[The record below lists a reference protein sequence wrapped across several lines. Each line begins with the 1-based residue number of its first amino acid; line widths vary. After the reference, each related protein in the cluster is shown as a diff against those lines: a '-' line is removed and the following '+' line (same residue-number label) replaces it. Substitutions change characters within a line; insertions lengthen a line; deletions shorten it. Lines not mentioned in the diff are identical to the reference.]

1 MKKKI
6 VLLAAT
12 SLLSFSTVLTGCNID
27 LNIGNVTETDFLDAQ
42 VASRLEGPSAASATY
57 YTEGLSYT
65 LSDGHYTVSGIGTA
79 TDKEIVIPSVY
90 NGLPVAAVAPWA
102 FCGNG
107 MSSVTLPSTVTTV
120 GDGAF
125 SFCPSLWSVTLPNV
139 QVMGDY
145 VFRNCYKLQTVTI
158 GGSTIGDRTF
168 WYCNNLTSIVLP
180 DSVQN
185 IGDWAFYECDNLESV
200 TFNGS
205 SIGEGAFWGCNALS
219 QIRYNG
225 TYAEWENVVK
235 GNWWAQETSFSVACS
250 DGLLTPSGFIP
261 KAPTSPEEPETPEF
275 PNEPEVPE
283 TPETPDEDDT
293 VDPDEDNSDNEEEQ
307 KKIVVTQS
315 YQNSMA
321 DGSGSMLWT
330 ISVSYDGKNAAELS
344 EEDGLYLVYYISYGE
359 EYGDWG
365 WYAFETEFT
374 VTVNEEGCT
383 VLYGLPN
390 MTKSVRFA
398 IVKKA
403 PSDSFL
409 GGYADDELSESDF
422 VSVSEVYYNSYFE
435 E

>member
-1 MKKKI
+1 
-6 VLLAAT
+6 
-12 SLLSFSTVLTGCNID
+12 
-27 LNIGNVTETDFLDAQ
+27 
-42 VASRLEGPSAASATY
+42 
-57 YTEGLSYT
+57 
-65 LSDGHYTVSGIGTA
+65 
-79 TDKEIVIPSVY
+79 
-90 NGLPVAAVAPWA
+90 
-102 FCGNG
+102 
-107 MSSVTLPSTVTTV
+107 
-120 GDGAF
+120 
-125 SFCPSLWSVTLPNV
+125 
-139 QVMGDY
+139 
-145 VFRNCYKLQTVTI
+145 
-158 GGSTIGDRTF
+158 
-168 WYCNNLTSIVLP
+168 
-180 DSVQN
+180 
-185 IGDWAFYECDNLESV
+185 
-200 TFNGS
+200 
-205 SIGEGAFWGCNALS
+205 
-219 QIRYNG
+219 
-225 TYAEWENVVK
+225 
-235 GNWWAQETSFSVACS
+235 
-250 DGLLTPSGFIP
+250 LLTPSGFIP
-261 KAPTSPEEPETPEF
+261 KAPTSPEEPETPEI
-275 PNEPEVPE
+275 PNEPEVPETPE

-293 VDPDEDNSDNEEEQ
+293 VDPNEDNSDNEENSDEDNSDNEEDSDEDNSDNEEDSDEDNSDNEEDSDEDNSDNEEAQ